1 MAKIGTSDLD
11 VTPLCLGGNTFGW
24 TSDRDESHAV
34 LDAFVEGGGNFIDTA
49 DVYSAWVPGNQGG
62 ESETIIG
69 EWLTRRGRRDDVV
82 VATKV
87 AQHPLFP
94 GLAPDN
100 VTRAANASLSRL
112 RTDHIDLY
120 YAHQEDPK
128 TPVEESVAAFAALQ
142 KDGKV
147 RHVGLS
153 NFSAEVIR
161 AWIESADEQ
170 GVERPVALQPHY
182 NLVHRTDFEDNLRAS
197 AEKYHLGVMPY
208 WSLAAGLLTG
218 KYHSDAD
225 ISGARSD
232 TVKGY
237 ASPEAFAVVELLRQV
252 AAVHSV
258 QPASVALRWLA
269 LQPTVVAPIASA
281 RTVAQVA
288 PLLASVDLTLTSEEV
303 AGLDRVSSLVG
314 R

>member
-94 GLAPDN
+94 GMAPDN

-153 NFSAEVIR
+153 NFSAEAIR
-161 AWIESADEQ
+161 AWIEAADEQ

>member
-153 NFSAEVIR
+153 NFSAEAIR
-161 AWIESADEQ
+161 AWIEAADEQ

>member
-11 VTPLCLGGNTFGW
+11 VAPLCLGGNTFGW

-34 LDAFVEGGGNFIDTA
+34 LDAFVGGGGNFIDTA
-49 DVYSAWVPGNQGG
+49 DVYSVWVPGNQGG

-69 EWLTRRGRRDDVV
+69 EWLTRRGQRDDVV

-94 GLAPDN
+94 GLSAGN
-100 VTRAANASLSRL
+100 VTRAANASLTRL

-120 YAHQEDPK
+120 YAHEEDPK

-142 KDGKV
+142 EEGKV
-147 RHVGLS
+147 RHVALS
-153 NFSAEVIR
+153 NFSAKSVDR
-161 AWIESADEQ
+161 WIAAADEQ

-182 NLVHRTDFEDNLRAS
+182 NLVHRSDFEGKLRPT
-197 AEKYHLGVMPY
+197 AEKYHLAVIPY
-208 WSLAAGLLTG
+208 WALAAGFLTG

-225 ISGARSD
+225 IAGARSD
-232 TVKGY
+232 MVRGY
-237 ASPEAFAVVELLRQV
+237 ASPEAFAVVDLLREI

-258 QPASVALRWLA
+258 EPTSVALRWLA

-288 PLLASVDLTLTSEEV
+288 PLLASLDLTLTSEEV

>member
-161 AWIESADEQ
+161 AWIEAADEQ

>member
-153 NFSAEVIR
+153 NFSAEAIR

>member
-153 NFSAEVIR
+153 NFSAEAIR
-161 AWIESADEQ
+161 AWIEAADEQ

-237 ASPEAFAVVELLRQV
+237 ASPEAFAAVELLRQV

-303 AGLDRVSSLVG
+303 TGLDRVSSLVG

>member
-1 MAKIGTSDLD
+1 M
-11 VTPLCLGGNTFGW
+11 
-24 TSDRDESHAV
+24 
-34 LDAFVEGGGNFIDTA
+34 
-49 DVYSAWVPGNQGG
+49 
-62 ESETIIG
+62 
-69 EWLTRRGRRDDVV
+69 V

-153 NFSAEVIR
+153 NFSAEAIR
-161 AWIESADEQ
+161 AWIEAADEQ

-197 AEKYHLGVMPY
+197 AEMYHLGVMPY

>member
-142 KDGKV
+142 KDGKI